1 MYAIIKSGGK
11 QYRVAKD
18 DVIDVELLNADQ
30 GSAVEFSE
38 VLFVNDGKSALI
50 GEPVVAG
57 YLVKGEVVGTSAGPK
72 VSSLKYRPRGH
83 TQKHWGHRQHYT
95 RVKITDIASS
105 GKAAPKKAA
114 AKTKEEAPAAEEK
127 KAAPKKA
134 EAKPKAAKPKA
145 EEAKTTKPKAAPK
158 KAAPKKAAPKK
169 KKEEDK

>member
-18 DVIDVELLNADQ
+18 DVIDVELLHVDQ

-38 VLFVNDGKSALI
+38 VLFVNDGTEALI

-105 GKAAPKKAA
+105 GKV
-114 AKTKEEAPAAEEK
+114 EEK

-134 EAKPKAAKPKA
+134 V
-145 EEAKTTKPKAAPK
+145 
-158 KAAPKKAAPKK
+158 PKK

>member
-18 DVIDVELLNADQ
+18 DVIDVELLNVDQ

-38 VLFVNDGKSALI
+38 VLFVNDGNSALI

-72 VSSLKYRPRGH
+72 ISSLKYRPRGH

-105 GKAAPKKAA
+105 SGKAAPAKAEAKK
-114 AKTKEEAPAAEEK
+114 KEEAPAEEK
-127 KAAPKKA
+127 KAAA
-134 EAKPKAAKPKA
+134 
-145 EEAKTTKPKAAPK
+145 KPKAAPK
-158 KAAPKKAAPKK
+158 KAAPKAKSADAKAEKPKAAPKK